1 MKRQNELVLGE
12 LSARFR
18 LINKLGSGGFGDVY
32 EAYDAERESSVA
44 LKTLTEFNPGHL
56 IRFKREFRSLTDL
69 AHPNLVTLYE
79 MHHHRDM
86 WFFTMELLRGQDF
99 MSALRYQSPKEG
111 AGFTQDGPQTQ
122 TAECEDSLDLFDTQ
136 ERLALRRTGEQR
148 ILSAAPVVTDH
159 KRLRSSLLQLAQG
172 ITALHDARQLHRDI
186 KPSNI
191 IITPAGRVVLL
202 DFGLI
207 CELNQDGGEH
217 GFSRIRTPIHF
228 VGTPHYMAPEQALGR
243 EVTVA
248 SDWYSVGV
256 LLYQA
261 LTGVRPV
268 EGRTPLQILMKKQSI
283 DPRPILELNPHA
295 PEDLAELAM
304 RLLER
309 DPEERPRQDE
319 ILTVLRQD
327 PAHFTMPTVL
337 GGSRR
342 VGVFGHSAPFVG
354 RSGELNVLKWAFSQL
369 RTEKRGALMTIE
381 SPSGLGKTAL
391 TKRFLRHVRKH
402 DDLPLLI
409 LEGRCYENDALPYKA
424 LDPVID
430 QLVSYLELLPAE
442 EIRPLLTFEMHALVK
457 IFPVLLRVEAIES
470 QAQESQRQLKS
481 EPDAPFLRQWA
492 FDALRTLFQRLCA
505 RYTTVLVLENVQW
518 ADEDSAIFL
527 EYILAGVDSPQPL
540 VLISMRREDEG
551 ASVFVRRLRSFMRQ
565 GGHHLQSYELELEAL
580 SDEESGQLATALLSQ
595 TLHKAPLTH
604 IVSESRGNPFFIE
617 EMVRHFAANPG
628 ARDRRG
634 LSLEQVLFERVQQLP
649 LAARQLLEVICIS
662 GQPISEQR
670 ARQIAQLQGKEQD
683 ALFLLRNAHC
693 VQVSTTRHGRL
704 LEPYHDRIRAAV
716 LSRMSSQQAVMLHF
730 AFAQGMAQEPGQDPE
745 VIAHH
750 YVLAQRPHEAAP
762 FVQKAAEAAVESLAF
777 EHAAK
782 LYQDMLGL
790 LDWSDASRAHLH
802 ELIARYH
809 GYMGRGKEAG
819 AHFLEASTIVDDVRQ
834 QRRFRLHAA
843 NQFLRVGLHTQ
854 GLELLDELLDEA
866 GIGRP
871 RKPAAMMVKILA
883 MRARLQ
889 LRGLTFGPPTPL
901 SDEAS
906 WRLELCWGAAQTVSC
921 FDVRMGA
928 YLGLSH
934 LLESLQCGEPL
945 HLSCSLSTE
954 AIYLSGT
961 ARTRDKGYA
970 LLERAAELVPQSVD
984 PNYNRGLI
992 FFAHGMALYLQ
1003 GLWSQA
1009 FDQWSQ
1015 GLVLMER
1022 DCVGMVWE
1030 SEGMRL
1036 YQFAALEQ
1044 RGQLGSFYEELSR
1057 RLELARQRQDEHY
1070 SMAYELWG
1078 HLGALAQ
1085 DQPELITLSLD
1096 RIRPRLELLPSFCL
1110 HHYWFMNAQVNM
1122 LLYRGQARQAWDVL
1136 MREWVPL
1143 KRSLLLQTL
1152 DVAHATSLDMKARC
1166 ALALIRQEP
1175 SFSKE
1180 GFKEVDRCIRALER
1194 LSLEPA
1200 RAHALALRAQQA
1212 RYEGEGGWR
1221 ELWSQAISSYE
1232 RADMGLRA
1240 LALRVSLYEGVAPER
1255 SAPLRMLHSEM
1266 LGRGVLNPERWV
1278 LFYVPSP
1285 QSSPSAQ
1292 ALSAAR
1298 ES

>member
-18 LINKLGSGGFGDVY
+18 LINKLGSGGFGEVY
-32 EAYDAERESSVA
+32 EAYDAERESLVA

-79 MHHHRDM
+79 MHHHREM

-99 MSALRYQSPKEG
+99 MSALRYQPPK
-111 AGFTQDGPQTQ
+111 PL
-122 TAECEDSLDLFDTQ
+122 AELTESSAPTPTIECDDSLELLDTQ
-136 ERLALRRTGEQR
+136 ERLNLRRTGEQR
-148 ILSAAPVVTDH
+148 ILSAAPVVTDI
-159 KRLRSSLLQLAQG
+159 KRLRASLLQLAQG

-191 IITPAGRVVLL
+191 MVTSTGRVVLL

-207 CELNQDGGEH
+207 CELDQEGEH
-217 GFSRIRTPIHF
+217 GFSRTRTPLHF

-248 SDWYSVGV
+248 SDWYSFGV

-261 LTGVRPV
+261 LTGLRPV
-268 EGRTPLQILMKKQSI
+268 EGRSPLQILMKKQSM
-283 DPRPILELNPHA
+283 DPRPILELNHQA

-309 DPEERPRQDE
+309 DPEERPRGDE

-327 PAHFTMPTVL
+327 PTHFSMPLVV
-337 GGSRR
+337 GGWPRR
-342 VGVFGHSAPFVG
+342 AGELARSAPFVG
-354 RSGELNVLKWAFSQL
+354 RSHQLEVLKWAFSQL
-369 RTEKRGALMTIE
+369 RAERRGALMTVE
-381 SPSGLGKTAL
+381 APSGLGKTAL
-391 TKRFLRHVRKH
+391 MRRFLRHVRKH
-402 DDLPLLI
+402 DDVPLLI
-409 LEGRCYENDALPYKA
+409 LEGRCYENEAVPYKV
-424 LDPVID
+424 LDPIID
-430 QLVSYLELLPAE
+430 QLVTYLELLPE
-442 EIRPLLTFEMHALVK
+442 DELEPLLTFEMHALVK
-457 IFPVLLRVEAIES
+457 IFPVLLRVEAIA
-470 QAQESQRQLKS
+470 AQVRVSQRELKS

-492 FDALRTLFQRLCA
+492 FGALRTLFQRLCA

-518 ADEDSAIFL
+518 ADEDSAILL
-527 EYILAGVDSPQPL
+527 EYILAGSDSPQPL
-540 VLISMRREDEG
+540 VLISMRREEEE
-551 ASVFVRRLRSFMRQ
+551 ASVFVSRIRAFMKH
-565 GGHHLQSYELELEAL
+565 GGHHLQTYELELGAL
-580 SDEESGQLATALLSQ
+580 SDEESGQLATALLSK
-595 TLHKAPLTH
+595 TVHKAPLTH

-617 EMVRHFAANPG
+617 EMARHFVANPG

-649 LAARQLLEVICIS
+649 LSARQLLEVICVS
-662 GQPISEQR
+662 GQPISELR
-670 ARQIAQLQGKEQD
+670 ARQIGQLHGEAQD
-683 ALFLLRNAHC
+683 ALFVLRNAHC
-693 VQVSTTRHGRL
+693 VQVSTTRHGRQ
-704 LEPYHDRIRAAV
+704 LEPYHDRIRDAV
-716 LSRMSSQQAVMLHF
+716 LSRMSRQQFVMLHLS
-730 AFAQGMAQEPGQDPE
+730 FAQFMAQDVGQDPE
-745 VIAHH
+745 MIAHH
-750 YVLAQRPHEAAP
+750 YVLAERPAEAAP
-762 FVQKAAEAAVESLAF
+762 FIQRAAESAVEALAF

-782 LYQDMLGL
+782 LYQEL
-790 LDWSDASRAHLH
+790 LALLPWPDTTRAHLH

-819 AHFLEASTIVDDVRQ
+819 EHFLSASKLVTDVRA
-834 QRRFRLHAA
+834 QRRFRLNAA
-843 NQFLRVGLHTQ
+843 NQFLRVGAHVM

-866 GIGRP
+866 GLGRP

-889 LRGLTFGPPTPL
+889 LRGLNFGPPSLMT
-901 SDEAS
+901 DEAS

-945 HLSCSLSTE
+945 HLSCSLATE

-961 ARTRDKGYA
+961 ARTREKGRA
-970 LLERAAELVPQSVD
+970 LIARAEALVTQSVD
-984 PNYNRGLI
+984 PNYNRGLL
-992 FFAHGMALYLQ
+992 FFARGMAFYLE
-1003 GLWSQA
+1003 GMWSQA

-1044 RGQLGSFYEELSR
+1044 RGQLASFYEELSR

-1085 DQPELITLSLD
+1085 DQPEHIASILE
-1096 RIRPRLELLPSFCL
+1096 RIKPRLDQLPSFCL

-1122 LLYRGQARQAWDVL
+1122 LLYGDQAERAWEVISQ
-1136 MREWVPL
+1136 EWVPL
-1143 KRSLLLQTL
+1143 KRSLLLQTM
-1152 DVAHATSLDMKARC
+1152 DIAHATSLDLRARC
-1166 ALALIRQEP
+1166 ALALMRQDA
-1175 SFSKE
+1175 SFFKE
-1180 GFKEVDRCIRALER
+1180 GVKELERCIKTLER

-1200 RAHALALRAQQA
+1200 RAHALALRAQLA
-1212 RYEGEGGWR
+1212 RMDGDEGWR

-1240 LALRVSLYEGVAPER
+1240 LALRVALYDGADPER

-1278 LFYVPSP
+1278 RFYV
-1285 QSSPSAQ
+1285 SS
-1292 ALSAAR
+1292 L
-1298 ES
+1298 